1 MYVVETYRAFV
12 ENANFIPCGVV
23 FLFYLCYNLV
33 KIQNESGNNVMAL
46 IVCPECGKEISD
58 KSEVCIHCGYP
69 LINTKC
75 NINGIIYDFKEEL
88 PIALLEKTDD
98 YVSAIGKIR
107 KKTSLTLTDG
117 CDLVDIIREIKAI
130 PETFTPKYPL
140 EDREKLYGDSKVKN
154 VECPY
159 CHSKDTK
166 KISSLSKAGSVALF
180 GVFALGK
187 TSKQWHC
194 NN

>member
-1 MYVVETYRAFV
+1 
-12 ENANFIPCGVV
+12 
-23 FLFYLCYNLV
+23 
-33 KIQNESGNNVMAL
+33 MAL
-46 IVCPECGKEISD
+46 IVCPECGKEVSD

-98 YVSAIGKIR
+98 YVSVYGKIR
-107 KKTSLTLTDG
+107 RKTSLTLADTG
-117 CDLVDIIREIKAI
+117 DLIDIIRETKAI
-130 PETFTPKYPL
+130 PESFTPKFPL
-140 EDREKLYGDSKVKN
+140 ENREKIYGNPKEKGIV
-154 VECPY
+154 CPY

-166 KISSLSKAGSVALF
+166 KISNLSKVGSVALF

-194 NN
+194 NNCGSEW

>member
-1 MYVVETYRAFV
+1 
-12 ENANFIPCGVV
+12 
-23 FLFYLCYNLV
+23 
-33 KIQNESGNNVMAL
+33 MAL
-46 IVCPECGKEISD
+46 IVCPECGKEVSD

-75 NINGIIYDFKEEL
+75 NINGVIYDFKEEL

-98 YVSAIGKIR
+98 YVSVYGKIR
-107 KKTSLTLTDG
+107 KKTSLTLADTG
-117 CDLVDIIREIKAI
+117 DLIRIIKEIRAI

-140 EDREKLYGDSKVKN
+140 EDREKLYGDSKEKS

-166 KISSLSKAGSVALF
+166 KISNLSKAGSVALF

-194 NN
+194 NSCSSDF